1 MWDNTKMLGFY
12 SVKSGM
18 EIHIIDTDPFSLS
31 KGGGLTDVSLVQ
43 KYTMSD
49 EKYNERKGTMREY
62 IKQQRELDPNFKVAA
77 GKPKTTQVVDEG
89 PPPGPES
96 VQGMN
101 VGDRCQVIPL
111 KNNYISCV
119 KLLTV

>member
-18 EIHIIDTDPFSLS
+18 EIHVIDTDPFSLS

-77 GKPKTTQVVDEG
+77 AGKPKTASTQVVDEG

-101 VGDRCQVIPL
+101 VGDRCQVNI
-111 KNNYISCV
+111 IIIAI
-119 KLLTV
+119 